1 MAIGL
6 LNRFSEQAG
15 AAEYDKVSAAVD
27 AKGNP
32 PEGMIFHSAGEL
44 EGSFQVFNI
53 WESREHFDRFR
64 EERLVPAMKQAM
76 GEEAFAQ
83 MPEANYIEV
92 KIHDYE
98 IPGAGR

>member
-6 LNRFSEQAG
+6 LNRFPEEAG
-15 AAEYDKVSAAVD
+15 AAEYDRVSAVLD
-27 AKGNP
+27 ARGNP

-44 EGSFQVFNI
+44 EGVFQVFGI
-53 WESREHFDRFR
+53 WESRGHFDRFR
-64 EERLVPAMKQAM
+64 EERLLPARKEAM

-92 KIHDYE
+92 EVHDYV
-98 IPGAGR
+98 IP